1 MPGFTGLERV
11 MHLPIYLDNHATT
24 RCDPRVVEAML
35 PYFTEHFGN
44 ASSVTHAHGW
54 RARDAL
60 ETARGTIAEALGADA
75 RGLLL
80 TSGATEANNLAL
92 FGAARARRGRAA
104 HIVTCATEHPSVLDS
119 CRALEREQ
127 VRVSVLG
134 VDRAGRVS
142 PDAVRAAIEP
152 DTVLVSIAHANGEIG
167 VLQPIAEIAEIT
179 RARGVPLHTDATQ
192 SLGKVPVDVA
202 ALGVDLLSCSAHKL
216 YGPKGIGALFVRPR
230 PRMRLVPILY
240 GGGNERGLRSGTAPV
255 ALAVGFARACEIA
268 VGELEPE
275 ALRVG
280 GLRDRLLERLTS
292 ELSAILR
299 NGEVENAL
307 PGNLNLCFE
316 GVEGEAL
323 LLGLPELALS
333 SGSACSSARREP
345 SHVLRALGLGPER
358 ALSSIRFG
366 LGRFNT
372 AEEVEFAAD
381 RIVEQV
387 RRLRGVSPVWDD
399 RRA

>member
-1 MPGFTGLERV
+1 

-35 PYFTEHFGN
+35 PYFSEHFGN
-44 ASSVTHAHGW
+44 ASSVTHAFGW

-60 ETARGTIAEALGADA
+60 EAALGTIAAALGADA
-75 RGLLL
+75 RDLWL

-104 HIVTCATEHPSVLDS
+104 HIVTCTTEHPSILDS
-119 CRALEREQ
+119 CRALEKEE
-127 VRVSVLG
+127 VRVSVLP
-134 VDRAGRVS
+134 VNRAGLVS
-142 PDAVRAAIEP
+142 PDAVAAAIEP
-152 DTVLVSIAHANGEIG
+152 DTVLVSIAHANAEIG
-167 VLQPIAEIAEIT
+167 VLKPIAEIAELT

-192 SLGKVPVDVA
+192 SLGKVQVDVA

-216 YGPKGIGALFVRPR
+216 YGPKGIGALFVRRR
-230 PRMRLVPILY
+230 PRVPLVPILY
-240 GGGNERGLRSGTAPV
+240 GGGSERDLRSGTAPV

-268 VGELEPE
+268 VDELEPE
-275 ALRVG
+275 GLRVG
-280 GLRDRLLERLTS
+280 GLRDRLLERLSS
-292 ELSAILR
+292 ELPSIRR
-299 NGEVENAL
+299 NGEAENVL

-333 SGSACSSARREP
+333 SGSACSSSRREP
-345 SHVLRALGLGPER
+345 SHVLRALGLGRER

-372 AEEVEFAAD
+372 AEEIEFAAD

-387 RRLRGVSPVWDD
+387 QRLRSVSPLWDD

>member
-1 MPGFTGLERV
+1 

-35 PYFTEHFGN
+35 PYFSEHFGN
-44 ASSVTHAHGW
+44 ASSVTHAFGW

-60 ETARGTIAEALGADA
+60 EAALGTIAAALGADA
-75 RGLLL
+75 RDLWL

-104 HIVTCATEHPSVLDS
+104 HIVTCTTEHPSILDS
-119 CRALEREQ
+119 CRALEKEE
-127 VRVSVLG
+127 VRVSVLP
-134 VDRAGRVS
+134 VNRAGLVS
-142 PDAVRAAIEP
+142 PDAVAAAIES
-152 DTVLVSIAHANGEIG
+152 DTVLVSIAHANAEIG
-167 VLQPIAEIAEIT
+167 VLQPIAEIAELT

-192 SLGKVPVDVA
+192 SLGKVQVDVA

-216 YGPKGIGALFVRPR
+216 YGPKGIGALFVRRR
-230 PRMRLVPILY
+230 PRVPLVPILY
-240 GGGNERGLRSGTAPV
+240 GGGSERDLRSGTAPV

-268 VGELEPE
+268 VDELEPE
-275 ALRVG
+275 GLRVG
-280 GLRDRLLERLTS
+280 GLRDRLLERLSS
-292 ELSAILR
+292 ELPSIRR
-299 NGEVENAL
+299 NGEAENVL

-333 SGSACSSARREP
+333 SGSACSSSRREP
-345 SHVLRALGLGPER
+345 SHVLRALGLGRER

-372 AEEVEFAAD
+372 AEEIEFAAD

-387 RRLRGVSPVWDD
+387 QRLRSVSPLWDD

>member
-1 MPGFTGLERV
+1 

-35 PYFTEHFGN
+35 PYFSEHFGN
-44 ASSVTHAHGW
+44 ASSVTHAFGW

-60 ETARGTIAEALGADA
+60 EAALGTIAAALGADA
-75 RGLLL
+75 RDLWL

-104 HIVTCATEHPSVLDS
+104 HIVTCTTEHPSILDS
-119 CRALEREQ
+119 CRALEKEE
-127 VRVSVLG
+127 VRVSVLP
-134 VDRAGRVS
+134 VNRAGLVS
-142 PDAVRAAIEP
+142 PDAVAAAIEP
-152 DTVLVSIAHANGEIG
+152 DTVLVSIAHANAEIG
-167 VLQPIAEIAEIT
+167 VLQPIAEIAELT

-192 SLGKVPVDVA
+192 SLGKVQVDVA

-216 YGPKGIGALFVRPR
+216 YGPKGIGALFVRRR
-230 PRMRLVPILY
+230 PRVPLVPILY
-240 GGGNERGLRSGTAPV
+240 GGGSERDLRSGTAPV

-268 VGELEPE
+268 VDELEPE
-275 ALRVG
+275 GLRVG
-280 GLRDRLLERLTS
+280 GLRDRLLERLSS
-292 ELSAILR
+292 ELPSIRR
-299 NGEVENAL
+299 NGEAENVL

-333 SGSACSSARREP
+333 SGSACSSSRREP
-345 SHVLRALGLGPER
+345 SHVLRALGLGRER

-372 AEEVEFAAD
+372 AEEIEFAAD

-387 RRLRGVSPVWDD
+387 QRLRSVSPLWDD